1 MKVCLYFESQKM
13 LKQSGIGRAQLH
25 QKKALELSGVE
36 YTTSLKDDYDVL
48 HINTLFFKSYKVLKK
63 HIKQGKKV
71 VLHGH
76 STKEDFMYSFRH
88 WKLIHPFYNR
98 MILKCYKKA
107 NVIVTPTPYSKH
119 LIENY
124 KGVSAKVYDVS
135 NGIDLEE
142 YSYKEENVDK
152 FKKHFNITNQK
163 VVIGVG
169 LLFERKGLL
178 DFIEVARQ
186 MPDKTFIWFG
196 HLNKSMCERKIL
208 KAIKN
213 KPTNMIMPG
222 YISGDIIKGA
232 FSSADALLFATLE
245 ETEGIVVLEALASR
259 LPVIVRDI
267 KVFDPWLIDKE
278 NCFKGKNVE
287 EFKNIINNIIE
298 NKPVDIIENGYKIV
312 EERSIDKI
320 GQQLTKIYKEI

>member
-25 QKKALELSGVE
+25 QKKALELNGVS
-36 YTTSLKDDYDVL
+36 YTTSLKEDYDVL
-48 HINTLFFKSYKVLKK
+48 HINTLFFKSYRVLKK

-76 STKEDFMYSFRH
+76 STIEDFMWSFRH
-88 WKLIHPFYNR
+88 WKLIHPFYKR

-107 NVIVTPTPYSKH
+107 NVIITPTPYSKN

-124 KGVSAKVYDVS
+124 KGVTAKVYALS

-142 YSYKEENVDK
+142 YKYNEENVEK
-152 FKKHFNITNQK
+152 FKTYFNITNQK

-178 DFIEVARQ
+178 DFIEVAKQ
-186 MPDKTFIWFG
+186 TPNVTFIWFG

-213 KPTNMIMPG
+213 KPSNMIMPG

-232 FSSADALLFATLE
+232 FSSANALLFATLE

-259 LPVIVRDI
+259 LPVIIRNH
-267 KVFDPWLIDKE
+267 KVFEPWLEDKV
-278 NCFKGKNVE
+278 NCFKGSNIE
-287 EFKNIINNIIE
+287 DFKNIINNVID
-298 NKPVDIIENGYKIV
+298 NKPLGIIENGYKVV
-312 EERSIDKI
+312 EERSIDKV
-320 GQQLTKIYKEI
+320 GVQLVDIYKQI

>member
-1 MKVCLYFESQKM
+1 MKICLYFESQKM
-13 LKQSGIGRAQLH
+13 LKQSGIGRALTH
-25 QKKALELSGVE
+25 QKKALESNGFE

-48 HINTLFFKSYKVLKK
+48 HINTLFFKSHKVLKK
-63 HIKQGKKV
+63 HIKKGGKV

-88 WKLIHPFYNR
+88 WKIIHPFYNK
-98 MILKCYKKA
+98 MILNCYRRA
-107 NVIVTPTPYSKH
+107 NTIITPTPYSKE

-124 KGVSAKVYDVS
+124 KGVTANVFDIS
-135 NGIDLEE
+135 NGIDLNE
-142 YSYKEENVDK
+142 YKYNEENVGK

-186 MPDKTFIWFG
+186 MPEITFIWFG
-196 HLNKSMCERKIL
+196 HLNKNMCERKIL

-213 KPTNMIMPG
+213 KPNNMIMPG

-232 FSSADALLFATLE
+232 FSSANALLFATLE
-245 ETEGIVVLEALASR
+245 ETEGIVVLEALASN

-267 KVFDPWLIDKE
+267 PVFDPWLVDKE
-278 NCFKGKNVE
+278 NCFKGKNVS
-287 EFKNIINNIIE
+287 EFKEIINNVIKEKPLQIIS
-298 NKPVDIIENGYKIV
+298 NGYLV
-312 EERSIDKI
+312 AEERSIINVGKKLI
-320 GQQLTKIYKEI
+320 EVYKQI